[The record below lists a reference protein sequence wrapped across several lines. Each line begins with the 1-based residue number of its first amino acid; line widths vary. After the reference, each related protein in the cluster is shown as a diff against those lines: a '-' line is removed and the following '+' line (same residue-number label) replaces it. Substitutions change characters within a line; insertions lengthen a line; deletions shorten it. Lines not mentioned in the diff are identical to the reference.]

1 MAGAKRT
8 TGGKFAPGTSGNP
21 RGRPKSKTAAL
32 KAALEKDGAAVAKK
46 VVDQAKAGDMQ
57 ACRIVLERLVP
68 AFRPASQT
76 VQFDFDPSAPMADQA
91 RQILAAVSHG
101 ELPPDQGRAL
111 IDGLAAVGKIV
122 EIEELV
128 RRQEEIERLLKE
140 QQERWKR

>member
-68 AFRPASQT
+68 AIRPASQT
-76 VQFDFDPSAPMADQA
+76 VQFDFDPTAPMADQA

-111 IDGLAAVGKIV
+111 IDGIASLTRVVELDEIARRLA
-122 EIEELV
+122 ELEE
-128 RRQEEIERLLKE
+128 RSHENPT
-140 QQERWKR
+140 